1 MRPGL
6 SRRAV
11 RPLVIKGMY
20 GLGDNIMQR
29 PFVRAAAAREG
40 QVFLQTPWPELYAD
54 LPGVKPVRSMTRL
67 RTQQKNERRVPHHL
81 WARCPTGARVAKIGY
96 GHAALERGNIYQA
109 MDDCL
114 PLGDAP
120 FVMDLPRLR
129 APKIDTGGKP
139 LAVIRPVTARREWLN
154 PARNPLPEYV
164 CQIADR
170 LAATHYVVV
179 IADLSDGEEWL
190 IGDLPVADLVLVR
203 GELTTMEALGLVAK
217 ADVVVGGVGWIVPA
231 ALAMRRRAFIVLG
244 GQGAHNAPS
253 VILDNRVDSSLLG
266 FARPD
271 RYCLCSDKGHNC
283 DREITGLLERF
294 EAWADLQGIPLC

>member
-67 RTQQKNERRVPHHL
+67 RTQQKNERRVPHHI

-154 PARNPLPEYV
+154 PARTTSAVRFTNPGSGW
-164 CQIADR
+164 
-170 LAATHYVVV
+170 AARHSNRSGSALRMPQSKPASWWTG
-179 IADLSDGEEWL
+179 STGCS
-190 IGDLPVADLVLVR
+190 
-203 GELTTMEALGLVAK
+203 TT
-217 ADVVVGGVGWIVPA
+217 
-231 ALAMRRRAFIVLG
+231 
-244 GQGAHNAPS
+244 
-253 VILDNRVDSSLLG
+253 SS
-266 FARPD
+266 
-271 RYCLCSDKGHNC
+271 S
-283 DREITGLLERF
+283 TVT
-294 EAWADLQGIPLC
+294 